1 MLTLELV
8 TGSGF
13 GTLLGVQ
20 HALEAD
26 HLAAVSTLVSEE
38 RSSYRAALLGVSW
51 GLGHT
56 SSLVI
61 VGTALVL
68 LRADLPP
75 GVAEL
80 FEFAVALMM
89 IALGVRSMGLAAQHR
104 AGARVHPHDAGSVA
118 QRRPPAK
125 GRTFSRRPLMYGIVH
140 GLAGSGAL
148 TALVVTTLPSTAAR
162 LTYLALFG
170 LGSTLGMAGLS
181 GMLGWPL
188 ARMGS
193 RHAVARGVS
202 LLVGCVS
209 AGLGTIKAY
218 PQVVQFLSQQ

>member
-1 MLTLELV
+1 MLTLELI

-20 HALEAD
+20 HALEPD

-68 LRADLPP
+68 LRADLPS

-89 IALGVRSMGLAAQHR
+89 IALGVRAIGMATQHR
-104 AGARVHPHDAGSVA
+104 AGAHVHPHDAASVA
-118 QRRPPAK
+118 QRPPPAK
-125 GRTFSRRPLMYGIVH
+125 GRTLSRRPLMYGIVH

-162 LTYLALFG
+162 LTYLAVFG
-170 LGSTLGMAGLS
+170 LGSTLGMAVLS
-181 GMLGWPL
+181 GMLGWPI
-188 ARMGS
+188 ARMGR
-193 RHAVARGVS
+193 RHAATRGIS